1 MEMLKIHI
9 GIDFRIL
16 RIKTIR
22 FKYECLTYR
31 VFYKLVS
38 IYLDQYVKF
47 VYVIHRLKLY
57 HDFLGTCIDIN
68 RKLSVVNYCNIQYSL
83 LNQFLNNIT
92 CNHYSFPYHTHSILI
107 RSRRVR
113 VC

>member
-38 IYLDQYVKF
+38 IYLDQYV
-47 VYVIHRLKLY
+47 YNIHKLKLY
-57 HDFLGTCIDIN
+57 HDFLGTCMY
-68 RKLSVVNYCNIQYSL
+68 L
-83 LNQFLNNIT
+83 
-92 CNHYSFPYHTHSILI
+92 HWH
-107 RSRRVR
+107 
-113 VC
+113 